1 MPPDFKIMIF
11 AMNTYRISLVK
22 PSGYHPSEPLREIKE
37 SQVQRGKLECKSH
50 ESPRASSSLIGKSS
64 CS

>member
-1 MPPDFKIMIF
+1 MPPDFKIMVF
-11 AMNTYRISLVK
+11 AMNTYSSLLK

-50 ESPRASSSLIGKSS
+50 ESPRASAFRVF
-64 CS
+64 